1 MSTSETDN
9 SYLLGALQRVVP
21 ALGQDVRAVL
31 ETSALTQLSGPL
43 CEAVTGRAD
52 SDTVLQRLYAA
63 NVFVI
68 PLDDEHNWYR
78 YHHLFA
84 GLLRS
89 QLNRVRPQLAPILQ
103 IRASEWY
110 ERQGNFSDA
119 IDYALAAEDYP
130 RAVRLLETHAR
141 QVVLQGYAQTV
152 ENWLRRLP
160 EAWRVA
166 GPRANLAF
174 AWSLLL
180 RGRLD
185 DIEPYLRN
193 AEAAAAERMDATGA
207 VEACAVEASALLAEA
222 GALRA
227 GLVSLHGDT
236 ERGCELAREALQR
249 APQDD
254 RYIQGVVR
262 FCLATAYNYAG
273 RMVEAIE
280 SYRDALP
287 FCQVSG
293 NTVAGMLIVSNLALL
308 YRLRGELHA
317 AADLCL
323 RTIEAA
329 AQARAIGAPAL
340 ATVYGAYTE
349 LLYEWGDLEVAQREV
364 ENWLTLS
371 KQGGHVAVV
380 TYGGVVLSR
389 VRQAQGDSADAEVTL
404 DQAVE
409 QLRYGM
415 PAWVSAQVVAQQVAL
430 ALARGDAAAASQA
443 LAGSGVTTGD
453 PTGYSSEV
461 IHLAYLRLLLHLGRM
476 ASGASRLDRAMDLAG
491 RLLASAEPAG
501 RIGRVIE
508 TLALRA
514 LVCAAQG
521 HAEAA
526 LADLSRALAL
536 AEPEG
541 YVRLFV
547 NEGAPMA
554 ALLRAARE
562 RDLRAVYVA
571 RLLAAFPDEGGTARP
586 D

>member
-1 MSTSETDN
+1 
-9 SYLLGALQRVVP
+9 
-21 ALGQDVRAVL
+21 
-31 ETSALTQLSGPL
+31 
-43 CEAVTGRAD
+43 
-52 SDTVLQRLYAA
+52 
-63 NVFVI
+63 
-68 PLDDEHNWYR
+68 
-78 YHHLFA
+78 
-84 GLLRS
+84 
-89 QLNRVRPQLAPILQ
+89 
-103 IRASEWY
+103 
-110 ERQGNFSDA
+110 
-119 IDYALAAEDYP
+119 
-130 RAVRLLETHAR
+130 
-141 QVVLQGYAQTV
+141 
-152 ENWLRRLP
+152 
-160 EAWRVA
+160 
-166 GPRANLAF
+166 
-174 AWSLLL
+174 
-180 RGRLD
+180 
-185 DIEPYLRN
+185 
-193 AEAAAAERMDATGA
+193 
-207 VEACAVEASALLAEA
+207 
-222 GALRA
+222 
-227 GLVSLHGDT
+227 
-236 ERGCELAREALQR
+236 
-249 APQDD
+249 
-254 RYIQGVVR
+254 
-262 FCLATAYNYAG
+262 
-273 RMVEAIE
+273 
-280 SYRDALP
+280 
-287 FCQVSG
+287 
-293 NTVAGMLIVSNLALL
+293 
-308 YRLRGELHA
+308 
-317 AADLCL
+317 
-323 RTIEAA
+323 
-329 AQARAIGAPAL
+329 
-340 ATVYGAYTE
+340 
-349 LLYEWGDLEVAQREV
+349 LYEWGDLEVAQREV

-371 KQGGHVAVV
+371 KQGGHVAAV

-501 RIGRVIE
+501 RMGREIE

-571 RLLAAFPDEGGTARP
+571 RLLAAFPDEGGTAWP
-586 D
+586 DQEGLLESFGEREREVLRLLAEGLTYGEIAGRLVVSLNTVRFHVKNIYGKLGVDRRVAAVDRAKVLGLL